1 MVVEAGSGHGYWA
14 LKAAKAFRQRY
25 PSLTEGSCDLILID
39 SDYPMAKA
47 AAHLSKNH
55 IYDLC
60 NVSLHQEPA
69 TAPFLAG
76 LLHTYG
82 SIDLLHVDIQK
93 AELELVT
100 ESPDLSL
107 LRAVHVGTH
116 TREIHRAVRTDLL
129 ERGFAI
135 EADYPP
141 LSFLRTPYGPVPFC
155 DGLLAARRDEKIG
168 CRGSPPVPS
177 C

>member
-1 MVVEAGSGHGYWA
+1 MASGRFVVVEAGSGHGYWA

-25 PSLTEGSCDLILID
+25 PSLAEGSCDIILID
-39 SDYPMAKA
+39 SDYPMTKA
-47 AAHLSKNH
+47 SAHLSKNR

-60 NVSLHQEPA
+60 NVSLYQEPA

-76 LLHTYG
+76 LLQTYG
-82 SIDLLHVDIQK
+82 GIDLLHVDIQK

-100 ESPDLSL
+100 QSSDLSL
-107 LRAVHVGTH
+107 LRTLHVGTH
-116 TREIHRAVRTDLL
+116 TREIHHAVRKDLL
-129 ERGFAI
+129 LRGFTI

-155 DGLLAARRDEKIG
+155 DGLLAARRDEK
-168 CRGSPPVPS
+168 RTWDK
-177 C
+177 